1 MTQLWR
7 LIISSVLCLISAA
20 SQPLSARRPCS
31 PRLLRLLLNIGPP
44 WPGKTSMPMLTTL
57 TQVFV
62 LIYVFQF
69 FGPLSR
75 KRLEKR
81 LRAFFF
87 VLMGCFVIYI
97 ALYSFFVLE
106 TPTKDRVVKGFII
119 QDRIKVILGP
129 TYTVEDAL
137 EGYVW
142 DSEEIWEGWTVYTMQ
157 VSLLLAWI
165 LFFVALVGCIGVFV
179 VLQQKAFSARASTAP
194 PPAT

>member
-1 MTQLWR
+1 MALNNFFR
-7 LIISSVLCLISAA
+7 FVSDFRSVAALIGKAA
-20 SQPLSARRPCS
+20 
-31 PRLLRLLLNIGPP
+31 LLAPFVGLLLNIGPP
-44 WPGKTSMPMLTTL
+44 WPGKTSVPALTTL

-69 FGPLSR
+69 FGTLSR

-87 VLMGCFVIYI
+87 LLMGGFVIYI
-97 ALYSFFVLE
+97 ALYSFFVFE
-106 TPTKDRVVKGFII
+106 TPTTDRVVKGFII
-119 QDRIKVILGP
+119 QDRIKGILGP

-137 EGYVW
+137 KGYEW
-142 DSEEIWEGWTVYTMQ
+142 DSEKIWEVWTVYTMQ

-179 VLQQKAFSARASTAP
+179 VLQQKAFPARASTAP